1 MHSGAHDTAEL
12 LHNITRGGLQT
23 RTASDVQLC
32 TAYLQS
38 KSGGGAGN
46 DTGGAIGNGT
56 FSWAGAA
63 ANISRSGSMWQNLLD
78 AGNPQ
83 WTSMPT

>member
-1 MHSGAHDTAEL
+1 VYAGDTAEL
-12 LHNITRGGLQT
+12 LHNMTRSGLQT

-32 TAYLQS
+32 AAYLQS
-38 KSGGGAGN
+38 KSGGGGGVHDAG
-46 DTGGAIGNGT
+46 DATGNGT

-78 AGNPQ
+78 AGEPK